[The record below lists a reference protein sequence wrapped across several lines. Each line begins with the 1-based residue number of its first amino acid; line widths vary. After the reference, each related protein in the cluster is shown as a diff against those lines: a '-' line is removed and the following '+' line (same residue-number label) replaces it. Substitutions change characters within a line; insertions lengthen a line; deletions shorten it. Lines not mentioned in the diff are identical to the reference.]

1 MFDFP
6 VTQHSIG
13 TAIFCLAV
21 YVFVL
26 ITNYKNT
33 FKQPFNNRLNKST
46 KYFNIFLAGFIIII
60 FCKKG
65 DFFHLMEHVK
75 YYSFSPFAY
84 NYGEEVYIEIARL
97 VDKNYF
103 LFRAIVWGGAF
114 ILFCWTA
121 KRMEIPI
128 YNAALTIFCSYI
140 VLFSYARVTAA
151 MAVYFFGLS
160 FLCKPIKNLKWLSY
174 LLGVIII
181 YASWQFHNSA
191 IIMIAITT
199 VLLVPLR
206 KWSVMLVLLL
216 LPIIAYVAKSYLQI
230 LVMNIEG
237 ANEEIAS
244 KIAHYSEREFESSI
258 SGLLLNTMKYASFYI
273 PIIITTITIFT
284 KKNFT
289 KVGTHIIRMY
299 KVAFG
304 IIFLASVIYLFGDV
318 FRTIYYRTLYMAMIP
333 LIIIALSLY
342 KEGTISKKQ
351 FFWCYIPGLIYSF
364 SAIVYD
370 IYAINAEP

>member
-6 VTQHSIG
+6 ITQHSIG

-33 FKQPFNNRLNKST
+33 FKQPFNNRLNKFT
-46 KYFNIFLAGFIIII
+46 KYFNIFLAGFIIIV

-121 KRMEIPI
+121 KRMKIPV

-181 YASWQFHNSA
+181 YTSWQFHNSA
-191 IIMIAITT
+191 IIMIAITM

-206 KWSVMLVLLL
+206 KWSFMLVLLL
-216 LPIIAYVAKSYLQI
+216 IPIIAYVAKSYLQI

-299 KVAFG
+299 KVAFS

-318 FRTIYYRTLYMAMIP
+318 FRTIYYRTLNMAMIP
-333 LIIIALSLY
+333 LTIIALSLY